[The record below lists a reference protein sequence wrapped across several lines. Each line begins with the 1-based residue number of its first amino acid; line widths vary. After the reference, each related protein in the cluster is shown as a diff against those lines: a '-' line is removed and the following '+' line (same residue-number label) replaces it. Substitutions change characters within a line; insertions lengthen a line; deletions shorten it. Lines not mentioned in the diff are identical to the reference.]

1 MMRDEIT
8 LNVKPSAE
16 ITIDVELMQTSLD
29 VGSNGGMPVLL
40 DQVQADWMETD
51 ETSKAF
57 IKNKPVVE
65 DPIKVMILGESKV

>member
-1 MMRDEIT
+1 MRDEIT
-8 LNVKPSAE
+8 LNVNPSAE
-16 ITIDVELMQTSLD
+16 ITINAELTQTSLD

>member
-1 MMRDEIT
+1 MAKEISKFG
-8 LNVKPSAE
+8 VSS
-16 ITIDVELMQTSLD
+16 VEVGLS

-40 DQVQADWMETD
+40 DQVQADWTETD

-65 DPIKVMILGESKV
+65 EPIKVKVLGESKI

>member
-1 MMRDEIT
+1 MM
-8 LNVKPSAE
+8 NKKVSKKFGVSSV
-16 ITIDVELMQTSLD
+16 DVGLS

-40 DQVQADWMETD
+40 DQVQADWTETD

-65 DPIKVMILGESKV
+65 DPIKVKILGESKI